1 MPLSELIS
9 KGITHLD
16 SYCGYEL

>member
-9 KGITHLD
+9 KGITH
-16 SYCGYEL
+16 